1 MIIITYPPLFYLIGP
16 SPSLCGWGSAGVT
29 PFYKWADRGQLP
41 APRQGADPLT
51 LAKRFLPSLAHGF
64 PSESLDPRA
73 RLVSGS

>member
-41 APRQGADPLT
+41 APSISSRWWNL
-51 LAKRFLPSLAHGF
+51 LPSREVPGRSHTHAC
-64 PSESLDPRA
+64 PEA
-73 RLVSGS
+73 RG